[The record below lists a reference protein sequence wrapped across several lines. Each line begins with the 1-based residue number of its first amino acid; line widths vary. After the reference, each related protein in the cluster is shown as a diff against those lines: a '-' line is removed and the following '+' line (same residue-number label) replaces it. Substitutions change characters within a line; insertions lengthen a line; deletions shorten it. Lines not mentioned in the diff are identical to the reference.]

1 MSMFVTFLNAEQAVS
16 IFFFLIYLA
25 FHVLRLKGREKIEI
39 DQRLEHEFFTKILN
53 TYVAIYGWT
62 MQNVPLIK
70 KYFRQIAAFL
80 KISQC
85 FS

>member
-1 MSMFVTFLNAEQAVS
+1 MFLFSVKNKSNASCFLGTLINMSMFVTFLNAEQAVS

-53 TYVAIYGWT
+53 TYVAIYG
-62 MQNVPLIK
+62 
-70 KYFRQIAAFL
+70 
-80 KISQC
+80 
-85 FS
+85 